1 MRRILIA
8 EEPCSS
14 YGLPWKGD
22 APCFNFRVPD
32 EHFRA
37 DEIENIGDKSEIE
50 TLVIG
55 CDLPD
60 YDFVSDMINLRQLYI
75 YSGENLSDLSFIERL
90 VCLRQLY
97 IAQSHISSL
106 EPLAALTAE
115 KSRLYNED
123 PHNIE
128 SIFKYTFE
136 AVCIRSDRLDCDPN
150 DFTNQDVL
158 RTREF
163 VINKKRAVFPR

>member
-1 MRRILIA
+1 MRQILIA
-8 EEPCSS
+8 EKPGSS
-14 YGLPWKGD
+14 YGMPWKGD
-22 APCFNFRVPD
+22 APCFNFNIPN

-60 YDFVSDMINLRQLYI
+60 YDFISDMVNLRQLYI

-97 IAQSHISSL
+97 LAESHITSL
-106 EPLAALTAE
+106 EPFASLIAE
-115 KSRLYNED
+115 KSRLYSEGPD
-123 PHNIE
+123 KIE
-128 SIFKYTFE
+128 RILKYAFE
-136 AVCIRSDRLDCDPN
+136 AICIRSDCLDCDPN
-150 DFTNQDVL
+150 DFIDKYVL

-163 VINKKRAVFPR
+163 TINNKSAEHQ

>member
-8 EEPCSS
+8 EKPGSS
-14 YGLPWKGD
+14 YGMPWKSD
-22 APCFNFRVPD
+22 APCFNFNMPN
-32 EHFRA
+32 EHYRA

-50 TLVIG
+50 TLVLG

-60 YDFVSDMINLRQLYI
+60 YDFISDMVNLRQLYI

-97 IAQSHISSL
+97 LAESHITSL
-106 EPLAALTAE
+106 EPLVSLTAE
-115 KSRLYNED
+115 KSRLYSEGSND
-123 PHNIE
+123 IAHML
-128 SIFKYTFE
+128 KYVFE

-150 DFTNQDVL
+150 DLTDKYVL
-158 RTREF
+158 CTREF
-163 VINKKRAVFPR
+163 VINGKRAR